1 MEKYYEK
8 AIFFCWMAS
17 LTVLMPCTRQAE
29 MALEIAEM
37 TRIASPIIVNPGGGE
52 IRRIGRFG

>member
-1 MEKYYEK
+1 
-8 AIFFCWMAS
+8 MAS

-37 TRIASPIIVNPGGGE
+37 TRIASPIIVNPGGGD
-52 IRRIGRFG
+52 IRRIERFG

>member
-1 MEKYYEK
+1 
-8 AIFFCWMAS
+8 MAS
-17 LTVLMPCTRQAE
+17 FTVLMPCTRQAE

-37 TRIASPIIVNPGGGE
+37 TRIASAIIVNPGGGD